1 MRRLAIAV
9 VATALLLTACSD
21 VDSGRDKPTFG
32 GAAGSGGAP
41 GAGDPDTAA
50 ARAAAQDAGIR
61 PCSDLDLADGPAAG
75 DAALPE
81 LELACLGADGAVDL
95 SRLRGPAV
103 VNLWAS
109 WCKPCREELP
119 LLARL
124 DEETDGR
131 LTVVGIDVQ
140 DSDPEAAVQLASD
153 AGVTYPQL
161 VDAGSTT
168 RGPLRVVGLPQTV
181 FVDEQG
187 RMVATER
194 VPFTS
199 YDDLTAAVRQH
210 LEVQP

>member
-1 MRRLAIAV
+1 MRRALPAALTAV
-9 VATALLLTACSD
+9 LLLVGCTD
-21 VDSGRDKPTFG
+21 VDTGPQKPTFG
-32 GAAGSGGAP
+32 AGSS
-41 GAGDPDTAA
+41 AGSDGSTREVRSAV
-50 ARAAAQDAGIR
+50 REAGIR
-61 PCSDLDLADGPAAG
+61 PCTDLPLADTPADG
-75 DAALPE
+75 DDALPS
-81 LELACLGADGAVDL
+81 LPLACLGGQGSVDL

-124 DEETDGR
+124 DERTADR

-140 DSDPEAAVQLASD
+140 DGAPEAAVDLARG

-161 VDAGSTT
+161 SDPDATT

-181 FVDEQG
+181 FVDAQG

-199 YDDLTAAVRQH
+199 YDDLTAAVRRH
-210 LEVQP
+210 LEVTP

>member
-21 VDSGRDKPTFG
+21 VDTGPDKPTFG
-32 GAAGSGGAP
+32 GAAGSGAP
-41 GAGDPDTAA
+41 AGDPDTTA

-61 PCSDLDLADGPAAG
+61 PCSDLRLDEAPASG

-81 LELACLGADGAVDL
+81 LELACLGADGTVDL

-124 DEETDGR
+124 DERTGDR

-140 DSDPEAAVQLASD
+140 DSDPEAAVRLASD

-161 VDAGSTT
+161 VDPDSTT
-168 RGPLRVVGLPQTV
+168 RGPLRVVGLPQTI
-181 FVDEQG
+181 FVDAQG